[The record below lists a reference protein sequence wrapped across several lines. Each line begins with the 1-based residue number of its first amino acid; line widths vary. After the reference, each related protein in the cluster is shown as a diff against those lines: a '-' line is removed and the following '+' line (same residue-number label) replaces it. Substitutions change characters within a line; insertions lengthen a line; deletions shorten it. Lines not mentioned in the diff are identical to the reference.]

1 MVEVKIK
8 IDDDEVYNALM
19 DLDGDLFTKKPFNEK
34 ISTKLI
40 SEETGEVKYYT
51 FIYDV
56 YMTYKNVTIIKI

>member
-19 DLDGDLFTKKPFNEK
+19 DLDGDLFTKKPINEK
-34 ISTKLI
+34 ISTELI